1 MKKLSYAIGLVGM
14 IVAFF
19 SAPGVAAD
27 DSWERVKA
35 AGKLVIGIDDA
46 FPPMEFRNEQN
57 ELVGFDIDASRELG
71 KRLGI
76 EIVKD
81 VYRLTSR
88 FPQHELYG
96 LTGQMRR
103 SAISIPSNVAEGFR
117 RQYAKEYRQ
126 FLRVSLG
133 SCAELETQT
142 TIARELSYMSIGE
155 EAELLDKLDHECR
168 MISSLTK
175 KL

>member
-1 MKKLSYAIGLVGM
+1 MN
-14 IVAFF
+14 
-19 SAPGVAAD
+19 
-27 DSWERVKA
+27 
-35 AGKLVIGIDDA
+35 GKIKTYRDL
-46 FPPMEFRNEQN
+46 
-57 ELVGFDIDASRELG
+57 DIW
-71 KRLGI
+71 KLGI

-88 FPQHELYG
+88 FPQHEFYG

-103 SAISIPSNVAEGFR
+103 AAVSMPSNVAEGFR

-142 TIARELSYMSIGE
+142 TIARELGYMSE
-155 EAELLDKLDHECR
+155 RQEAELLEKLDHECR
-168 MISSLTK
+168 MITNLTK
-175 KL
+175 KV